1 MSQAGQKALYQYMG
15 SMDKIAEN
23 EERLEALDRQ
33 VQLAEQ
39 QFKMT
44 GAESAMRRRDKLE
57 DQRTAIIGKNAEL
70 AQDANKVR
78 AQVGADIYR
87 TNKTFQANMQASAA
101 RIAVALGANRG
112 GFTDPQLV
120 KLITDVELQYGPAL
134 REKYKDRGSK
144 DQIEA
149 IVQEQ
154 LDKKVIEQYN
164 KARSIRQ
171 SGNIPV
177 PSGGQGWSVQ
187 GGMD

>member
-1 MSQAGQKALYQYMG
+1 MG

-57 DQRTAIIGKNAEL
+57 DQRIAIIGKNAEL
-70 AQDANKVR
+70 AQDANKTRMTV
-78 AQVGADIYR
+78 AADVYR
-87 TNKTFQANMQASAA
+87 TDKTTQANMQASAA

-112 GFTDPQLV
+112 GFTDKQLV
-120 KLITDVELQYGPAL
+120 DLRAQVEMQYGPAL

-149 IVQEQ
+149 IVQRE
-154 LDKKVIEQYN
+154 LDQKVLDEVN
-164 KARSIRQ
+164 KARNIRQ

-177 PSGGQGWSVQ
+177 PSSSGWSVQ